1 MTPRKSYAG
10 FTGLELLSLV
20 TNDCSPV
27 VINFESVVLIPRTMP
42 FSNRAE
48 IAEVFAKSKVTG
60 ETQISPDGTQA
71 QVPFV
76 FGPDGDREETMVL
89 INRDG
94 KWYLLGF

>member
-48 IAEVFAKSKVTG
+48 IASVYSADYIGVQRLNRDTG
-60 ETQISPDGTQA
+60 RI
-71 QVPFV
+71 
-76 FGPDGDREETMVL
+76 EETL
-89 INRDG
+89 IEIERNLAEIPVD
-94 KWYLLGF
+94 